1 MLTGV
6 APAMTMA
13 SEKISFLGGK
23 GDNYVRTVL
32 FPTRTHPSQ
41 GAFSGDPK
49 YVTAACGVGKKCH
62 ITQ

>member
-6 APAMTMA
+6 APAMTTA
-13 SEKISFLGGK
+13 SENFFSGGE

-32 FPTRTHPSQ
+32 FPACTHPSQ

-49 YVTAACGVGKKCH
+49 YLTAACGVGRKCH
-62 ITQ
+62 TT

>member
-13 SEKISFLGGK
+13 SENLFSGGK
-23 GDNYVRTVL
+23 GDNYVKTVL
-32 FPTRTHPSQ
+32 FPTCTHPSQ

-49 YVTAACGVGKKCH
+49 YLTAACGVGKKCH